1 MAMWIH
7 LMSVVLI
14 LVSASL
20 SQTVLEEAKE
30 YLDKYDK
37 LAADIYY
44 HSSEAS
50 WNYYTNI
57 TDETLKNM
65 TDWSLKE
72 SEFANIEAKNASG
85 FNLSQIQDQNI
96 TRLLKKVMDI
106 GISAFSDTAKLR
118 KISEIQAEMTSIYS
132 TAEGCINA
140 TTCLPLE
147 PDLTDIITNSRDYD
161 ELKAAWKGWRD
172 ASGKK
177 MKQLYPQFVELLNE
191 AITFEKKYKDMGEY
205 YRSWYES
212 ETFEN
217 DVRHLFDELAPLYEN
232 LHAYVRRK
240 LRTHYGEDKFPSTG
254 HIPAHI
260 LGNMWAQQWNG
271 IYDLVAPY
279 PNKQSA
285 DITEAMIAKNYNV
298 TYMYQVAED
307 FFKSIGLYEMPP
319 LFWEKSMLVKPNG
332 REVVC
337 HASAWDFSNGRDF
350 RIKQCTSVTEDQ
362 LLTVHH
368 EMGHIEYFLAYAD
381 LPLLYRGGANPGF
394 HEGVADIVTLSFQTP
409 EHLNKIGLLDD
420 VPGQNDTEGDINFLF
435 RMALEKVA
443 FLPFGYLIDQ
453 WRWSV
458 FRGETKPERYNEKWW
473 DLRCDFQGIYPP
485 VERTN
490 DDFDPGAKYHIPGGV
505 PYIRYFVSFVAQ
517 FQWHKALCQVGNIP
531 GPLHRCDIYNN
542 IAAGARLNEMLKM
555 GASRPWGEAMLKIT
569 NATDGETTKLSALP
583 LLEYFDPLIKWLE
596 KNNKENNEILGWD
609 KKNCPNVLFL
619 PVLSGSSIIKSMGF
633 IIGAM
638 LFLCS
643 IVINNVNN

>member
-7 LMSVVLI
+7 LTLMMLI

-20 SQTVLEEAKE
+20 SQTVNLEEVNA
-30 YLDKYDK
+30 YLDEYDK
-37 LAADIYY
+37 LAADLYY

-57 TDETLKNM
+57 TDDTLNNM

-72 SEFANIEAKNASG
+72 SAFANIEAKNASR
-85 FNLSQIQDQNI
+85 FNLSQIPDQNI

-106 GISAFSDTAKLR
+106 GISAFPDTDKLR

-132 TAEGCINA
+132 TAKGCIDA

-147 PDLTDIITNSRDYD
+147 PDLTDIISNSRNYD
-161 ELKAAWKGWRD
+161 KLKAAWKGWRD

-177 MKQLYPQFVELLNE
+177 MKHLYPQYIQLLNE
-191 AITFEKKYKDMGEY
+191 AITYEKKYADMGDY

-212 ETFEN
+212 DTFEN
-217 DVRHLFDELAPLYEN
+217 DVRALFVELAPLYKN

-240 LRTHYGEDKFPSTG
+240 LREHYGNDNFPTTG

-260 LGNMWAQQWNG
+260 LGNMWAQQWNN

-279 PNKQSA
+279 PEKESA
-285 DITEAMIAKNYNV
+285 NITKAMIDRKYNV
-298 TYMYQVAED
+298 TYMYQVAEE
-307 FFKSIGLYEMPP
+307 FFTSIGLYEMPS
-319 LFWEKSMLVKPNG
+319 LFWEKSMLVKPDG

-350 RIKQCTSVTEDQ
+350 RIKQCTSITEDQ

-368 EMGHIEYFLAYAD
+368 EMGHIEYFLAYKD

-394 HEGVADIVTLSFQTP
+394 HEGVADIVTLSFLTP
-409 EHLNKIGLLDD
+409 EHLNKIGLLDA
-420 VPGQNDTEGDINFLF
+420 VPGPDDTEGDINFLF

-458 FRGETKPERYNEKWW
+458 FRGETTPAKYNEKWW
-473 DLRCDFQGIYPP
+473 DLRCEFQGINPP

-505 PYIRYFVSFVAQ
+505 PYIS
-517 FQWHKALCQVGNIP
+517 
-531 GPLHRCDIYNN
+531 
-542 IAAGARLNEMLKM
+542 EMLKM
-555 GASRPWGEAMLKIT
+555 GASRPWGEAMSKIT
-569 NATDGETTKLSALP
+569 NGTDDKLSALP
-583 LLEYFDPLIKWLE
+583 LLEYFKPLVDWLE
-596 KNNKENNEILGWD
+596 KNNKQYNETVGWD
-609 KKNCPNVLFL
+609 LNKCPNFL
-619 PVLSGSSIIKSMGF
+619 SSNVLSGSSITKSMGF

-638 LFLCS
+638 LVLCS
-643 IVINNVNN
+643 IVISNVNN